1 MRVSLARSIGGVFGT
16 AHTLT
21 LEWPMVDR
29 NNLLCIVSP
38 VENFLLTHT
47 ALLEKN
53 TLRESQRKEK
63 RVLQ

>member
-1 MRVSLARSIGGVFGT
+1 
-16 AHTLT
+16 
-21 LEWPMVDR
+21 MVDR

-38 VENFLLTHT
+38 VENFRLTYT

>member
-1 MRVSLARSIGGVFGT
+1 MSLGRSIGGVFGT